1 MKWLDGITDSVD
13 VNLNKLLEMVKD
25 MEVWCAVVYRV
36 TKNWTDLVTRQ
47 KTNNKNTTFY
57 HNQGRW
63 CRDHSQS
70 GCLYD
75 FVDQNGYS

>member
-25 MEVWCAVVYRV
+25 MEVWCAVVSRV

-47 KTNNKNTTFY
+47 KEQQQK
-57 HNQGRW
+57 HNIL
-63 CRDHSQS
+63 SQP
-70 GCLYD
+70 GKM
-75 FVDQNGYS
+75 V

>member
-47 KTNNKNTTFY
+47 KQQQQK
-57 HNQGRW
+57 HNIL
-63 CRDHSQS
+63 SQPRKM
-70 GCLYD
+70 
-75 FVDQNGYS
+75 V